1 MMYLQWEGPL
11 VQSNH
16 SAAPFGGFKSGHQR
30 GGANWLLVFLVAED
44 GFELQKWWNHE
55 GPGLRG
61 RTGPSFRGM
70 EDGEGAGPGSC
81 RGVARDKLGRTLRI
95 LSEKNDVEPQES
107 EGKSD
112 PQGWNESRGS

>member
-1 MMYLQWEGPL
+1 M
-11 VQSNH
+11 
-16 SAAPFGGFKSGHQR
+16 
-30 GGANWLLVFLVAED
+30 AED

-70 EDGEGAGPGSC
+70 EDGEGAGPGTG

-95 LSEKNDVEPQES
+95 RSEKNDVGT

-112 PQGWNESRGS
+112 PQGWTESRGTLEFAHKKGLQIIDRELQLTRVF